1 MVTVAFGSPFWI
13 DVIRYIYVLTIEIE
27 ARRGKIEDLLNPIHM
42 RLVSDNMLRD
52 QAKHYMFSVVYK
64 MDHIFF

>member
-1 MVTVAFGSPFWI
+1 M
-13 DVIRYIYVLTIEIE
+13 IRYIYVLTIEIE